1 MRRCLFSAALQMSN
15 EIIRLC
21 FQSISLD
28 KIFKGYELSS
38 KSKTSVTVSSAAW
51 PGRKVQEMKE
61 NPRKIKK
68 KQKKI
73 TNCREGP
80 LKISKM
86 LD

>member
-1 MRRCLFSAALQMSN
+1 MSN

-28 KIFKGYELSS
+28 KIFKGYELSG
-38 KSKTSVTVSSAAW
+38 KSKTSATASSAAW
-51 PGRKVQEMKE
+51 PGREMQEMKE
-61 NPRKIKK
+61 SPRKKK
-68 KQKKI
+68 NI

-80 LKISKM
+80 LKISEM